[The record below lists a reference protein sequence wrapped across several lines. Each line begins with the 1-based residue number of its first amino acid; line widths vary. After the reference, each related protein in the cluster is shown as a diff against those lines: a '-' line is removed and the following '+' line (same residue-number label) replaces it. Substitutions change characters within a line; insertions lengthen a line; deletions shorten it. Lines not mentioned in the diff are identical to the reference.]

1 MRVLPGAEPFAQ
13 DGSRTGVL
21 VCHGFTS
28 TPQSMRPLARH
39 LADAGYTVRL
49 PRLPGHG
56 TTWQDLNRTTWWDWY
71 TALDSTFAELRNR
84 CDRVAVVGL
93 SMGGTLATRLAEEHG
108 RGVAGLVLINPAYLV
123 RDWRL
128 PALPVLQH
136 VLPSVPG
143 IAGDIL
149 RQDGE
154 RELAYDRVPLKALRS
169 QTELWRVVVRDLPRV
184 TQPVLL
190 LRSATDNVVPA
201 QSSQLLLSRIS
212 SRDVTE
218 IILERSAHV
227 ATLDHDAELVLGEA
241 EKFIER
247 VVGGGR

>member
-13 DGSRTGVL
+13 DGSATGVL
-21 VCHGFTS
+21 LCHGFTS
-28 TPQSMRPLARH
+28 TPQSLRPLARH
-39 LADAGYTVRL
+39 LAAAGYTVRL

-56 TTWQDLNRTTWWDWY
+56 TTWQDLNRTRWCDWY
-71 TALDSTFAELRNR
+71 TTLEATFVELRDR
-84 CDRVAVVGL
+84 CDRVVPVGL

-123 RDWRL
+123 RDWRM

-136 VLPSVPG
+136 VLPTVPG
-143 IAGDIL
+143 IAGDI
-149 RQDGE
+149 RRPGGE

-169 QTELWRVVVRDLPRV
+169 QTELWRVVIRDLPRV

-190 LRSATDNVVPA
+190 LRSATDNVVPE
-201 QSSQLLLSRIS
+201 QSSRLMLSRIS

-218 IILERSAHV
+218 VVLERSAHV
-227 ATLDHDAELVLGEA
+227 ATLDHDAELVMAET
-241 EKFIER
+241 EKFVER
-247 VVGGGR
+247 VAGGGR